1 MSAQFGASAPGAD
14 GIGLLHVPQ
23 QAGRTTGPTPRV
35 DGGDPHAP
43 DTRSKRA
50 ALVHWSSGFTPEPLT
65 APAVATDAPQ
75 GAGAPPAAVA
85 AADDDDGGAPMRD
98 DDGATAAAHALAP
111 AFRPISIKKHKKA
124 KGAPPPTAE
133 DVRNAAGVG
142 DLPAQLPADAPDAKF
157 AYARASDIARA
168 LQSRP
173 RWVADGDA
181 YTPAQTCH
189 NDGRRS

>member
-1 MSAQFGASAPGAD
+1 MSAQSGASVPGAD
-14 GIGLLHVPQ
+14 GTGLLHVLQ
-23 QAGRTTGPTPRV
+23 RAGRTTGPAPRV

-43 DTRSKRA
+43 DTRKRA
-50 ALVHWSSGFTPEPLT
+50 ALDHWSSGFTPEPLT

-85 AADDDDGGAPMRD
+85 AADDDDGGAPMQD

-124 KGAPPPTAE
+124 KGAPSPTAE
-133 DVRNAAGVG
+133 DARNAAGVG
-142 DLPAQLPADAPDAKF
+142 DPPAQLPADAPDAKF

-168 LQSRP
+168 L
-173 RWVADGDA
+173 
-181 YTPAQTCH
+181 
-189 NDGRRS
+189 